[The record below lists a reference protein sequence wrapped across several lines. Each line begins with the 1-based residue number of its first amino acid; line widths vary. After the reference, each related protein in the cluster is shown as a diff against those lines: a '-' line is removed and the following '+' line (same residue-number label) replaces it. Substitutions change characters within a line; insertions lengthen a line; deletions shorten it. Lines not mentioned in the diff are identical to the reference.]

1 MTNNAKKLVNEST
14 VDERLKAITALV
26 ESRLCNKLG
35 GLDEVPEEL
44 AYIVDEVSIA
54 RFNRIGSE
62 GASSH
67 TVEGES
73 ISWSEGDD
81 FAGFEEEINDWLME
95 HGGSKKGVV
104 RFL

>member
-62 GASSH
+62 GLASHSI
-67 TVEGES
+67 EGES
-73 ISWSEGDD
+73 MTWSDDD
-81 FAGFEEEINDWLME
+81 FAPYQDEITEWLMRQE
-95 HGGSKKGVV
+95 GSTKGRV
-104 RFL
+104 RFI

>member
-1 MTNNAKKLVNEST
+1 MLEKIEKLLGVENSLVTSVFLITE
-14 VDERLKAITALV
+14 ERFKQM
-26 ESRLCNKLG
+26 LG
-35 GLDEVPEEL
+35 GVEDVPPEL
-44 AYIVDEVSIA
+44 EYIVVEAAVR